1 MLELHNKELFE
12 VYMIFNFPEQDK
24 LQNFNVIQV
33 FLKNAADRPVRLIGK
48 VLNASDDG
56 TELLLETENEY
67 ATFLCS
73 EIIGV
78 RFGIQE

>member
-1 MLELHNKELFE
+1 
-12 VYMIFNFPEQDK
+12 MIFNFPEQNK
-24 LQNFNVIQV
+24 LQNYNVIQV
-33 FLKNAADRPVRLIGK
+33 FLKNTAERPVRLVGK
-48 VLNASDDG
+48 VINATDDG

-73 EIIGV
+73 EIIGI

>member
-1 MLELHNKELFE
+1 
-12 VYMIFNFPEQDK
+12 MIFKFPEENK
-24 LQNFNVIQV
+24 LQNYNVIQV
-33 FLKNAADRPVRLIGK
+33 FLKNAAERPVRLVGK
-48 VLNASDDG
+48 VLSATDDG

-78 RFGIQE
+78 RFGVQ

>member
-1 MLELHNKELFE
+1 
-12 VYMIFNFPEQDK
+12 MIFNFPTQDK
-24 LQNFNVIQV
+24 LQNYNVVQV

-48 VLNASDDG
+48 VIEATDDG
-56 TELLLETENEY
+56 TELLIETENEF

-78 RFGIQE
+78 RFGVQE

>member
-1 MLELHNKELFE
+1 
-12 VYMIFNFPEQDK
+12 MIFNFPQEDK
-24 LQNFNVIQV
+24 LQNYNVIQV
-33 FLKNAADRPVRLIGK
+33 FLKNAAERPVRLVGK
-48 VLNASDDG
+48 VLSATDDG

-78 RFGIQE
+78 RFGVQ